1 MRALQLLA
9 PVSCDIVRPADA
21 AVRLPAGVALADYDG
36 VAITG
41 SALNI
46 YDAGDSIERQI
57 ELARSVFASGVP
69 CFGSC
74 WGMQLAVTAAGG
86 RVRANP
92 LGREFGFARRIALN
106 SAGRM
111 HEMYRGK
118 PAVFEA
124 ITVHRDDIEALPP
137 GALALADSDMGL
149 QAIEMRA
156 GSSVFWGVQYHPE
169 YSYAD
174 IAATAK
180 RYAPVLLRRGT
191 VRRPRRTRR
200 LGRRRAGAGPPPAR
214 RAIVL
219 AAWTRSGDAGCG
231 RQDGRASQLATRA
244 GAAAPHGMMLTA
256 HWLLAGAGGILR
268 RRDQRAGRRRH
279 AGQFP
284 GAAGA
289 GHRAGDGQHHE
300 HRCAVPGVSGR
311 CAGATPRPAGPARA
325 HVALA
330 ARSLLRRVARRRL
343 AAAHG

>member
-1 MRALQLLA
+1 VSQPRVLIVDGNRAAIREQQAAAGGTPTGEGYVRALQLLA

-21 AVRLPAGVALADYDG
+21 AVGLPAGVGLGDYDG

-46 YDAGDSIERQI
+46 YDGGEHIERQI
-57 ELARSVFASGVP
+57 ELVRAVFDSGVP

-106 SAGRM
+106 AAGRA
-111 HEMYRGK
+111 HEMFRGK

-137 GALALADSDMGL
+137 GASALADSDMGL

-156 GSSVFWGVQYHPE
+156 GNSVFWGVQYHPE

-180 RYAPVLLRRGT
+180 RYAPVLLGEGLFADRADLDAWVNDALALERN
-191 VRRPRRTRR
+191 PHDAR
-200 LGRRRAGAGPPPAR
+200 LR
-214 RAIVL
+214 
-219 AAWTRSGDAGCG
+219 W
-231 RQDGRASQLATRA
+231 
-244 GAAAPHGMMLTA
+244 
-256 HWLLAGAGGILR
+256 
-268 RRDQRAGRRRH
+268 RH
-279 AGQFP
+279 AL
-284 GAAGA
+284 
-289 GHRAGDGQHHE
+289 
-300 HRCAVPGVSGR
+300 
-311 CAGATPRPAGPARA
+311 GPAMQDVAVKMAELRNWL
-325 HVALA
+325 HVQVLPRHTA
-330 ARSLLRRVARRRL
+330 
-343 AAAHG
+343 